1 MRTQSKKQ
9 ARKNHPTMI
18 QRAKIL
24 FEGLGALRNRYLI
37 TGGIALFW
45 VTFVSDIDLIYLF
58 KNNQELQAQER
69 QVAHYE
75 AAITDLYLQLDDLS
89 SNLERLEKFAREHY
103 FMKREN
109 EDLFRILP
117 AKGAE
122 N

>member
-1 MRTQSKKQ
+1 
-9 ARKNHPTMI
+9 
-18 QRAKIL
+18 
-24 FEGLGALRNRYLI
+24 
-37 TGGIALFW
+37 
-45 VTFVSDIDLIYLF
+45 
-58 KNNQELQAQER
+58 LQAQER

-89 SNLERLEKFAREHY
+89 SNPERLEKFAREHY

-117 AKGAE
+117 TQGAA

>member
-1 MRTQSKKQ
+1 MLRKIFIAFIFFCSSIFTLQ
-9 ARKNHPTMI
+9 A
-18 QRAKIL
+18 
-24 FEGLGALRNRYLI
+24 
-37 TGGIALFW
+37 
-45 VTFVSDIDLIYLF
+45 
-58 KNNQELQAQER
+58 QELQAQER

-89 SNLERLEKFAREHY
+89 SNPERLEKFAREHY

-117 AKGAE
+117 TEGAA